1 MSYTINELEDH
12 LVGMGHGSSLA
23 KIRNKYALYERA
35 GNNMRSKTD
44 IVTTIRTGMLS
55 QVVHDDQSQYAV
67 PSDYSKII
75 DLYPARERTNADFA
89 RRTSGVTA
97 SLLRQIKD
105 KQIAVESRDGAR
117 ILVIDWAGNAPKTIS
132 ALQAT
137 TGWSVVTGASNL
149 ELDTQYYMSGGKS
162 LKFDITASG
171 GGLQNTSLDVFDLSD
186 SQEEN
191 DFLMWVYFGDVTN
204 ITSLTARWGNDLT
217 TNYYEST
224 AQTTQ
229 ADGTAF
235 RVGWNLVKFAWSSAT
250 QTGSVN
256 TATMDSF
263 RVILTTTGTISDV
276 RFDNIVASVGNPFE
290 IKYYSA
296 YLFRNTAGTWIRQPS
311 VDTDSI
317 MLDETG
323 FNIFAYECL
332 IAMAQQMEGED
343 SGFDIQFAITALNGN
358 PSSGDPALRYGLYA
372 RYRNEY
378 PSMAKRTV
386 QTYYN
391 IRRNG

>member
-1 MSYTINELEDH
+1 MYSINELEDH

-44 IVTTIRTGMLS
+44 IVTTIRTAILP
-55 QVVHDDQSQYAV
+55 QVVHDDQFQYAV

-75 DLYPARERTNADFA
+75 DLYPARERTSSDFA
-89 RRTSGVTA
+89 HRTSSVTA
-97 SLLRQIKD
+97 SLLRQLRD

-117 ILVIDWAGNAPKTIS
+117 ILLIDWAGNTPKTIS
-132 ALQAT
+132 QLNAT
-137 TGWSVVTGASNL
+137 TGWTAVGTASGI
-149 ELDTQYYMSGGKS
+149 ELDTQYAMSGGKS
-162 LKFDITASG
+162 VKFNVAASG
-171 GGLQNTSLDVFDLSD
+171 DGLQNTSLPIFDLSD
-186 SQEEN
+186 TEEEN
-191 DFLMWVYFGDVTN
+191 DFLMWVYLGSVAN
-204 ITSLTARWGNDLT
+204 ITSFTARWGNDVT
-217 TNYYEST
+217 ANYYEST

-235 RVGWNLVKFAWSSAT
+235 QAGWNLIKFSWASAT
-250 QTGSVN
+250 LTGTVN

-263 RVILTTTGTISDV
+263 RVILTTTGAISDV
-276 RFDNIVASVGNPFE
+276 RFDNIVASVGSPFE
-290 IKYYSA
+290 IKYYSG
-296 YLFRNTAGTWIRQPS
+296 YLFRNTAGVWLRQPT

-317 MLDETG
+317 MLDELS

-358 PSSGDPALRYGLYA
+358 PSSADPALRMGLYA
-372 RYRNEY
+372 RYRTEY
-378 PSMAKRTV
+378 PSMSKRTV
-386 QTYYN
+386 QTYYTT
-391 IRRNG
+391 RRNRF